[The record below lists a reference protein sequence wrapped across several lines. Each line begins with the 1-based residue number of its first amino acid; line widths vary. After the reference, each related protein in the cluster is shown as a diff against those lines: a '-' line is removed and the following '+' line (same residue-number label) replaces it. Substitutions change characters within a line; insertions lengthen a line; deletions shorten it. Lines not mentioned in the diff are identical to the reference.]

1 MMARKSNLRRTAKY
15 NEICLPFVCLTN
27 QSGRRVHII
36 LAGSCSPIMSMC
48 FLEGSLEPA
57 IGIRDKNEELR
68 KERSSTVQ
76 NAFCESRQDKKCYR
90 DRRVLFLPFVRVQ
103 KRKLLAFVPNLCRPS
118 PKRVG
123 KSKPSAKCTIRII
136 PHTIPTRAAVAFARY
151 STKAKP
157 SVLERGLRN
166 QPNYFIT
173 L

>member
-1 MMARKSNLRRTAKY
+1 MARKSNLRRTAKY

-90 DRRVLFLPFVRVQ
+90 DLLVLFLPFVRVQ
-103 KRKLLAFVPNLCRPS
+103 KRKLLAFLAFCSEPLPS
-118 PKRVG
+118 VTKKSGKIQAKRKVVH
-123 KSKPSAKCTIRII
+123 
-136 PHTIPTRAAVAFARY
+136 HTNYSTHNIPTRAAVAFARRY
-151 STKAKP
+151 STKA
-157 SVLERGLRN
+157 
-166 QPNYFIT
+166 
-173 L
+173 

>member
-1 MMARKSNLRRTAKY
+1 MARKSNLRRTAKY

-90 DRRVLFLPFVRVQ
+90 DLLVLFLPFVRVQ
-103 KRKLLAFVPNLCRPS
+103 KRKLLAFLAFCSEPLPS
-118 PKRVG
+118 RHQNEWKIPKQAQSSAPYELFHTQYPYASSSGICKKIFHQSKAVG
-123 KSKPSAKCTIRII
+123 A
-136 PHTIPTRAAVAFARY
+136 RAR
-151 STKAKP
+151 S
-157 SVLERGLRN
+157 S
-166 QPNYFIT
+166 
-173 L
+173 

>member
-1 MMARKSNLRRTAKY
+1 MKY
-15 NEICLPFVCLTN
+15 AYHSSVLY
-27 QSGRRVHII
+27 QSGRRVHI

-90 DRRVLFLPFVRVQ
+90 DRRVLFLPLVRVQ
-103 KRKLLAFVPNLCRPS
+103 KRKLLAFLAFVPNLCRPVTKKS
-118 PKRVG
+118 GKIQAKRKVVH
-123 KSKPSAKCTIRII
+123 
-136 PHTIPTRAAVAFARY
+136 HTNYSTHNIPTRAAVAFARRY

-173 L
+173 LGTGTTDPE